1 MLPRSIIVILFALS
15 GFPADVA
22 AQTSSAPSRGEL
34 LYSTHCLACHT
45 DKVHW
50 RDKRVARN
58 FKSLRYEV
66 GRWQKLS
73 TLGWNAEDIEAVT
86 RYLNT
91 VYYHY
96 PAPY

>member
-1 MLPRSIIVILFALS
+1 MLPRSIIALLFALFA
-15 GFPADVA
+15 FPVDAN
-22 AQTSSAPSRGEL
+22 AQTAKPSSRGEL

-45 DKVHW
+45 EKVHW
-50 RDKRVARN
+50 RDKRVAGN
-58 FKSLRYEV
+58 FRSLRYEV

-73 TLGWNAEDIEAVT
+73 ALGWNAEDIDAVT

-91 VYYHY
+91 LYYHY

>member
-1 MLPRSIIVILFALS
+1 MLPRSIVAVLFALS
-15 GFPADVA
+15 GFSAEAA
-22 AQTSSAPSRGEL
+22 AQTMSSPSRGEL

-50 RDKRVARN
+50 RDKPVAGN

-73 TLGWNAEDIEAVT
+73 ALGWNAEDVEAVT

-91 VYYHY
+91 LYYHY
-96 PAPY
+96 PVPY